1 MKEITTLAIDLAKR
15 VFQLEGVDARGA
27 SVLQRQVRRAQLL
40 TVLAQIPPCQVAME
54 GCATAHYWA
63 RKARELGHTP
73 RVIPSQ
79 YVKSFSRTQKNDRN
93 DAQAIAMAARQPN
106 VPQVAVKSEEQQA
119 VLVLHRIRERVL
131 KERIQLTNQLDGLLL
146 EFGHAMP
153 RGYLAL
159 RRTLASLLT
168 EGKLPILV
176 HQALSDQY
184 EHLAQIELQLQKL
197 TTRIEELAKL
207 SEPCQRLM
215 RHRGVGPI
223 IATAFVAQIADPKTF
238 NNGRQVSAW
247 LGLVPRQ
254 HSSGGRERLLGI
266 TKRGDTYLRKLL
278 IHGARAALWQAAKHD
293 DALGRWSIA
302 VKERRGMNRAAVA
315 LANKNVR
322 RMWAALRYDLDT
334 AA

>member
-1 MKEITTLAIDLAKR
+1 
-15 VFQLEGVDARGA
+15 
-27 SVLQRQVRRAQLL
+27 
-40 TVLAQIPPCQVAME
+40 
-54 GCATAHYWA
+54 
-63 RKARELGHTP
+63 
-73 RVIPSQ
+73 
-79 YVKSFSRTQKNDRN
+79 
-93 DAQAIAMAARQPN
+93 
-106 VPQVAVKSEEQQA
+106 
-119 VLVLHRIRERVL
+119 
-131 KERIQLTNQLDGLLL
+131 
-146 EFGHAMP
+146 
-153 RGYLAL
+153 
-159 RRTLASLLT
+159 
-168 EGKLPILV
+168 
-176 HQALSDQY
+176 
-184 EHLAQIELQLQKL
+184 
-197 TTRIEELAKL
+197 
-207 SEPCQRLM
+207 M

>member
-184 EHLAQIELQLQKL
+184 EHLA
-197 TTRIEELAKL
+197 
-207 SEPCQRLM
+207 
-215 RHRGVGPI
+215 
-223 IATAFVAQIADPKTF
+223 
-238 NNGRQVSAW
+238 SA
-247 LGLVPRQ
+247 
-254 HSSGGRERLLGI
+254 
-266 TKRGDTYLRKLL
+266 
-278 IHGARAALWQAAKHD
+278 
-293 DALGRWSIA
+293 
-302 VKERRGMNRAAVA
+302 
-315 LANKNVR
+315 
-322 RMWAALRYDLDT
+322 
-334 AA
+334 